1 MSERPFFSHP
11 LIRSELLEK
20 RAYQESIAKECLR
33 ANTLVCLPTGLGKS
47 VIAAF
52 VAAERLLKYPN
63 KKVVVLA
70 PTRPLVLQHFN
81 FFKKVLKVEAE
92 GFAAVTGQI
101 PPEKRVSLWSK
112 KIVFSTPQVFMND
125 LIAGRVDA
133 GSVSLIVFD
142 EAHRAVGEY
151 AYTFIADRY
160 SEEKDSLI
168 LGLTASPGTN
178 LEEIRR
184 ICKNLWIKRVEARSP
199 SSPDVKPYV
208 KGVKVEWIKVPL
220 PSIFYEIGDRLKAF
234 VKEGVKRASSA
245 GLLPPNPAIKVK
257 DVLKAIEKARA
268 QGGADTRV
276 KEAVV
281 SLYGLIHG
289 LKALE
294 LLETQEL
301 SSLNQYMEGL
311 FKRAERKGTASL
323 RAFLEH
329 PKVKEA
335 AGLLKRAMESNVEH
349 PKVDKLVKTVEREL
363 EGGARRIMV
372 FTNYRSTASKL
383 VKALNERL
391 PGTVSAV
398 RLVGQFKKDGDTGLT
413 QREQVAILDD
423 FKGGKHNVL
432 VATQI
437 GEEGLDI
444 VECDEVIFYDS
455 VPSAIRYIQ
464 RRGRTGRK
472 TPGKVIVLMASGTK
486 DEGYYWIAKRREKSM
501 GEALAKLS
509 RRLGGDSG
517 QAKMDDFF
525 KSLKE
530 EKGGV
535 KVLVD
540 AREANSKVV
549 SELSRLGAAI
559 ELRALPCGD
568 FVVSD
573 RIAVERKASEDFCSS
588 IIDGRLFE
596 QAKRLRESYERPVIL
611 VEGDPLFT
619 VRNLRPEAV
628 AGAVSSLLTDFGL
641 SLISTRDPRE
651 TALLIY
657 SLARREQI
665 IERREPKVRSEKK
678 PLSLSDLQEYI
689 VSGLPGV
696 NTVIA
701 KRLLE
706 RFKSVEKVFTASERE
721 LKEVE
726 GIGEKTSRRIREVLT
741 ATYSPGRSV

>member
-1 MSERPFFSHP
+1 
-11 LIRSELLEK
+11 
-20 RAYQESIAKECLR
+20 
-33 ANTLVCLPTGLGKS
+33 
-47 VIAAF
+47 
-52 VAAERLLKYPN
+52 
-63 KKVVVLA
+63 
-70 PTRPLVLQHFN
+70 
-81 FFKKVLKVEAE
+81 
-92 GFAAVTGQI
+92 
-101 PPEKRVSLWSK
+101 
-112 KIVFSTPQVFMND
+112 
-125 LIAGRVDA
+125 
-133 GSVSLIVFD
+133 
-142 EAHRAVGEY
+142 
-151 AYTFIADRY
+151 
-160 SEEKDSLI
+160 
-168 LGLTASPGTN
+168 
-178 LEEIRR
+178 
-184 ICKNLWIKRVEARSP
+184 
-199 SSPDVKPYV
+199 
-208 KGVKVEWIKVPL
+208 
-220 PSIFYEIGDRLKAF
+220 
-234 VKEGVKRASSA
+234 
-245 GLLPPNPAIKVK
+245 
-257 DVLKAIEKARA
+257 
-268 QGGADTRV
+268 
-276 KEAVV
+276 
-281 SLYGLIHG
+281 
-289 LKALE
+289 
-294 LLETQEL
+294 
-301 SSLNQYMEGL
+301 
-311 FKRAERKGTASL
+311 
-323 RAFLEH
+323 
-329 PKVKEA
+329 
-335 AGLLKRAMESNVEH
+335 
-349 PKVDKLVKTVEREL
+349 KVDKLVETVKREL
-363 EGGARRIMV
+363 EGGAKRIMV

-391 PGTVSAV
+391 PSAASAV

-486 DEGYYWIAKRREKSM
+486 DEGYYWIAKRREKAM

-509 RRLGGDSG
+509 KKFGEDRG

-525 KSLKE
+525 NFLKE
-530 EKGGV
+530 EKDGV

-540 AREANSKVV
+540 AREANSRAV
-549 SELSRLGAAI
+549 SELSRLGASI

-573 RIAVERKASEDFCSS
+573 RVVVERKASEDFCSS

-596 QAKRLRESYERPVIL
+596 QAKRLKESYERPVIL

-619 VRNLRPEAV
+619 LRNLRPEAV

-641 SLISTRDPRE
+641 SLISTKDPRE

-665 IERREPKVRSEKK
+665 IERREPKLRGEKK
-678 PLSLSDLQEYI
+678 PLSLSALQEYV

-696 NTVIA
+696 DTVIA

-726 GIGEKTSRRIREVLT
+726 GIGEKISRKIREVLT
-741 ATYSPGRSV
+741 AAYSPEGDV